1 MRRVAPTA
9 AEAGLPEFLAFTG
22 GAAGVSAKTPQATVD
37 YLRRAFAQGALQPEV
52 KGFYG
57 KSSTAALS
65 MAIGED
71 FTRFQKEEIERWK
84 RIARIA
90 GIQAV

>member
-1 MRRVAPTA
+1 MGVLHEETA
-9 AEAGLPEFLAFTG
+9 NRSPIPG
-22 GAAGVSAKTPQATVD
+22 GDQGPGDRATD
-37 YLRRAFAQGALQPEV
+37 QPEV